1 MLGSKSLT
9 LLKSLTKTELNRLRK
24 FIHSPWFNDNSDLI
38 RLFDYLQD
46 ALRRGDAAASTFQK
60 ITVWAAL
67 FPAKPYDDAAMRRL
81 SSDFTQLALR
91 FLLEEQRTQDTLGE
105 ALALQRVLDRPNLKK
120 HLAGV
125 ERQVRKQLEA
135 SQGKSPEYYL
145 AQFQMHWNGFTRSA
159 KSVSTADYFE
169 KLWPANEY
177 LEAFYVVQ
185 KLKMYL
191 SWRMFRKVRA
201 AEQDLEMPPGFWDQ
215 IERQPYRDIPLVALY
230 KHAVRCLEE
239 PQQVAHFQ
247 ALLDDLRRYAPELTQ
262 ADLREGYYI
271 AQNYCALKINQGHTD
286 YYAVLFH
293 LFQDIIRLHILLENN
308 ALSEGVFKNIITIS
322 LVQGEYAWAEAFI
335 RDYAGYLPSDIRDNA
350 YAFNLANL
358 YFHQRKYPEVIELLR
373 NVEHSDVVYTLG
385 SKLLLLRTYYEMDEL
400 LALDSLMDSFRIYVR
415 RNKLISKDLKRE
427 YINFL
432 NFLKRLMALSVASP
446 QAVAAFREKVS
457 TSKNPTIKKW
467 LLEKIAELEK

>member
-9 LLKSLTKTELNRLRK
+9 LLQSLTKTELNRLRK
-24 FIHSPWFNDNSDLI
+24 FIRSPWFNDSQDLT
-38 RLFDYLQD
+38 RFFDLLHE
-46 ALRRGDAAASTFQK
+46 ALRQGEAAVSALDKVS
-60 ITVWAAL
+60 VWAAL
-67 FPAKPYDDAAMRRL
+67 FPSKPYDDAAIRRL

-91 FLLEEQRTQDTLGE
+91 FLLEEQRSQDALGE
-105 ALALQRVLDRPNLKK
+105 ALALQKILNRPELRK

-125 ERQVRKQLEA
+125 ERQVLKQLEA
-135 SQGKSPEYYL
+135 SGGKSPEYYL
-145 AQFQMHWNGFTRSA
+145 AHFQMHWNGFTRSA

-169 KLWPANEY
+169 KLWPANEH

-201 AEQDLEMPPGFWDQ
+201 AEQDLEMPPGFWQQ
-215 IERQPYRDIPLVALY
+215 IERAPYCDIPLVALY
-230 KHAVRCLEE
+230 KHAVKCLEE
-239 PQQVAHFQ
+239 PEEEAHFQ

-262 ADLREGYYI
+262 EDLREGYHI
-271 AQNYCALKINQGHTD
+271 AQNYCALKINQGYTD
-286 YYAVLFH
+286 YYGVLFR
-293 LFQDIIRLHILLENN
+293 LFQDIIRLQILLENN

-335 RDYAGYLPSDIRDNA
+335 RDYAGFLPSDIRDNA
-350 YAFNLANL
+350 YTFNLANL
-358 YFHQRKYPEVIELLR
+358 YFHQRKYPAVIELLR
-373 NVEHSDVVYTLG
+373 NVEYSDVVYTLG
-385 SKLLLLRTYYEMDEL
+385 SKLLLLRTYYETDEV

-457 TSKNPTIKKW
+457 ASKNPTIKKW
-467 LLEKIAELEK
+467 LLEKIGELE